1 MCRRSTY
8 DEMILPRKS
17 GRWRSRRSAYQFVW
31 KYPEQAGLMQYS
43 LRFHR
48 KSENGWRQNHIMV
61 ESITTIAAPGAESGG
76 GVPIAIFEMLQGLR
90 RVGAE
95 SAWGANPGSTDCA
108 GSPLRE
114 RSTFARDNGSLWG
127 DDLRTEIYADSA
139 KGRKPLWEIC
149 IQLALRRA
157 RGIVCENI
165 RCRFQKSVSCPLLWG
180 FFPFLDFVKTM
191 HLICCHRRLR
201 REMMFLLS
209 Q

>member
-114 RSTFARDNGSLWG
+114 RSTFARDDGSLWVTICG
-127 DDLRTEIYADSA
+127 QKFMRLA
-139 KGRKPLWEIC
+139 RKD
-149 IQLALRRA
+149 
-157 RGIVCENI
+157 ENP
-165 RCRFQKSVSCPLLWG
+165 CGKFASNW
-180 FFPFLDFVKTM
+180 
-191 HLICCHRRLR
+191 RLGVH
-201 REMMFLLS
+201 EG
-209 Q
+209 